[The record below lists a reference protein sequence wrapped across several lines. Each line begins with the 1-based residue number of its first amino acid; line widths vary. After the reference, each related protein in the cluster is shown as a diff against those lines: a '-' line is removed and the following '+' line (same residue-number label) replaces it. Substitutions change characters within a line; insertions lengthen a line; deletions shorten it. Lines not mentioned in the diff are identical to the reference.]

1 MIRFDMQN
9 DIITIWLWCIVMIA
23 HQILWNR
30 HHFRQH
36 AVALYL
42 TESMRF
48 SHVPSGRHAPGLLI
62 ASTFEEKWMPQGWAK
77 ELRDD
82 VCVFFCFV
90 FVFLFFCF
98 FLGGN
103 RIQSNIWTLR
113 NRKKSL
119 VNPPIGMNP
128 PFPPPHRRAI
138 FFRARM
144 KVCPNSNQGNRSTLQ
159 AKKNTQMKIKDF
171 IGFLLLGGLK
181 SFRGLNSWVGRFFFG
196 SQRRA
201 RPW

>member
-1 MIRFDMQN
+1 MMQFDMQN
-9 DIITIWLWCIVMIA
+9 DVITIWLWCIVVIV

-36 AVALYL
+36 AVALRL

-62 ASTFEEKWMPQGWAK
+62 ASTFEEKSMPQGWAQ

-82 VCVFFCFV
+82 VCFFLCFS
-90 FVFLFFCF
+90 FFLFFF
-98 FLGGN
+98 GGN

-119 VNPPIGMNP
+119 VNPPIRMNQ

-144 KVCPNSNQGNRSTLQ
+144 KVCPNSTKAIEVPCKQKKYSDENELFHRIST
-159 AKKNTQMKIKDF
+159 ARWPKIIPRPK
-171 IGFLLLGGLK
+171 LLG
-181 SFRGLNSWVGRFFFG
+181 RQVFFG

>member
-1 MIRFDMQN
+1 MWYCIRWDDMLRRNIDIMMQFDMQN
-9 DIITIWLWCIVMIA
+9 DIITIWLWCIVVIV

-36 AVALYL
+36 AVALRL

-62 ASTFEEKWMPQGWAK
+62 ASTFEEKSMPQGWAK

-82 VCVFFCFV
+82 VFFFAGV
-90 FVFLFFCF
+90 
-98 FLGGN
+98 N

-113 NRKKSL
+113 NGKKSL
-119 VNPPIGMNP
+119 VNPPIRMNP
-128 PFPPPHRRAI
+128 PFPPPDRRAI

-144 KVCPNSNQGNRSTLQ
+144 KACPNSTKAIEVPCKQ
-159 AKKNTQMKIKDF
+159 KKILRWKWRI
-171 IGFLLLGGLK
+171 
-181 SFRGLNSWVGRFFFG
+181 S
-196 SQRRA
+196 
-201 RPW
+201 